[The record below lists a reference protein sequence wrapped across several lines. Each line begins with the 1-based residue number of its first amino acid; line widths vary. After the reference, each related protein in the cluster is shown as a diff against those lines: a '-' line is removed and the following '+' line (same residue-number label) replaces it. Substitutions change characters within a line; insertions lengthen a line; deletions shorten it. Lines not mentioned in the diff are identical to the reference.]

1 MLKREIREFYKK
13 KRQKLSQLEWLT
25 KNRAII
31 NRLFQWSLLEKV
43 SYLHVF
49 LPITRQKEPDLWS
62 FIHWIWEKKPHITLL
77 VSRTHRETNSL
88 SHCIFREDTK
98 IQENCWGVP
107 EPLST
112 EIFENLSAI
121 DMVFI
126 PLLAF
131 DTKGYRVG
139 YGKGFYDRFLSECP
153 KALKV
158 GISLFEA
165 LHEPIS
171 DTNEYDVKL
180 DFCITPMQLHDF
192 SSPKS

>member
-13 KRQKLSQLEWLT
+13 KRQKLSELEWLT
-25 KNRAII
+25 KNRAITD
-31 NRLFQWSLLEKV
+31 RLFQWNLLEKV
-43 SYLHVF
+43 SYLHLF

-62 FIHWIWEKKPHITLL
+62 FIYQVWEEKPHITLL
-77 VSRTHRETNSL
+77 VSRTHPETHSL
-88 SHCIFREDTK
+88 SHYIFTEATE
-98 IQENCWGVP
+98 IQENRWGVP

-121 DMVFI
+121 DMVLI

-131 DTKGYRVG
+131 DAQGYRVG

-153 KALKV
+153 QALKV

-171 DTNEYDVKL
+171 DTNEYDIKL
-180 DFCITPMQLHDF
+180 DFCITPMQLYDF